1 MITQA
6 ERIRALEVEVRG
18 QSQEIADL
26 KTSINSMEG
35 KLDDL
40 LALKNKGAGVFW
52 LFSAIIGSGIIGL
65 GLQVIDWFK
74 HG

>member
-6 ERIRALEVEVRG
+6 ERIRALEVQVN
-18 QSQEIADL
+18 DL
-26 KTSINSMEG
+26 TTAVNSMES

-52 LFSAIIGSGIIGL
+52 LFSAILGSGIIGIL
-65 GLQVIDWFK
+65 IPVIDWFR

>member
-1 MITQA
+1 MTPSIAQA
-6 ERIRALEVEVRG
+6 ERIRALEVQV
-18 QSQEIADL
+18 ADL
-26 KTSINSMEG
+26 TTSINSMEG

-65 GLQVIDWFK
+65 IFQVVGYFK

>member
-1 MITQA
+1 VITQA
-6 ERIRALEVEVRG
+6 ERIRALEVEVR
-18 QSQEIADL
+18 DL
-26 KTSINSMEG
+26 KEAIGSMEG

-52 LFSAIIGSGIIGL
+52 LFSAILGSGIIGV
-65 GLQVIDWFK
+65 GLTIVDWFK

>member
-1 MITQA
+1 MTPSTAQA
-6 ERIRALEVEVRG
+6 ERIRALEVQV
-18 QSQEIADL
+18 ADL
-26 KTSINSMEG
+26 TTSINSMEG

-65 GLQVIDWFK
+65 IFQVVGYFK

>member
-6 ERIRALEVEVRG
+6 ERIRALEVEVR
-18 QSQEIADL
+18 DL
-26 KTSINSMEG
+26 KTEITLMASKI
-35 KLDDL
+35 DDL

-52 LFSAIIGSGIIGL
+52 LFSAILGSGIIGL
-65 GLQVIDWFK
+65 GLTVIDWFK